1 MASTFQQTR
10 SAIGATPGWLAHA
23 TQTLIGSRFF
33 VAVFGVLFIAFLAHV
48 TTAPDRLP
56 PITRVDIV
64 RMIGF
69 APPVAP
75 APELLPSDARAQA
88 EKAAAAA
95 KRAGLPYVQ
104 PYITKARTAVTTY
117 REGHPQAVFHAN
129 CIGLGLSSFFLLLGL
144 YLLARQESTRRYG

>member
-33 VAVFGVLFIAFLAHV
+33 VAVFGVFFIAFLAHV

-56 PITRVDIV
+56 PITKVDIV
-64 RMIGF
+64 RMVGF

-75 APELLPSDARAQA
+75 APDLLPSEARARA
-88 EKAAAAA
+88 EQAAAAA
-95 KRAGLPYVQ
+95 KKAGLPYAQ
-104 PYITKARTAVTTY
+104 PYIAKARAAVTTY
-117 REGHPQAVFHAN
+117 REGHPQAVFQAN
-129 CIGLGLSSFFLLLGL
+129 CIGLGISSFFLLLGL
-144 YLLARQESTRRYG
+144 YLLARQETRAR